1 MIQRILNSPWFYGV
15 AALCGIGFT
24 MSMFIG
30 SLAFESQSTSV
41 DMFFDER
48 LGIVT
53 GSVLS
58 AVTAIVILH
67 ITLPKSDE
75 SPAT

>member
-1 MIQRILNSPWFYGV
+1 
-15 AALCGIGFT
+15 
-24 MSMFIG
+24 MFIG

-58 AVTAIVILH
+58 ALTAIVVLH
-67 ITLPKSDE
+67 LTLPKPGQDR
-75 SPAT
+75 AA